1 MDAFEAKLKKDL
13 VVDGVLLKKSGESIM
28 YTESPTTSLHV
39 WINSGIYE
47 VPNSYIDKR
56 TITKITR

>member
-1 MDAFEAKLKKDL
+1 MDAFEAKLKKNL
-13 VVDGVLLKKSGESIM
+13 VVDGVLLKKSGDLIT
-28 YTESPTTSLHV
+28 YTESQTTSLHV
-39 WINSGIYE
+39 WINSEIYE

>member
-13 VVDGVLLKKSGESIM
+13 VVDGVLLKKSGDLIT

-47 VPNSYIDKR
+47 VPK
-56 TITKITR
+56 